1 MASLPWAEE
10 TRDPVASLACRRDKE
25 SSDKLSFDRSVKES
39 SEKSALVRRDKEL
52 SCKESS
58 DESSG

>member
-1 MASLPWAEE
+1 MASLAG
-10 TRDPVASLACRRDKE
+10 RRDKE

>member
-1 MASLPWAEE
+1 M
-10 TRDPVASLACRRDKE
+10 ASLACRRDKE
-25 SSDKLSFDRSVKES
+25 SSDKLTFNRNIKES

-52 SCKESS
+52 SGKESS